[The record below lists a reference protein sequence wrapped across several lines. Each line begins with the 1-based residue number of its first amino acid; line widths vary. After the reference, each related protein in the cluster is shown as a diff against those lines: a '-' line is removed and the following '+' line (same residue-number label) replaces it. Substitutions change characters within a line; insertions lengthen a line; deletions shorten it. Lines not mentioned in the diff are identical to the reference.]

1 MRGQRALRCAGLT
14 LVESVVA
21 AFLFAVLLL
30 AALALWD
37 SATRIHKSEIEIA
50 DAQRSVRYGLHQMA
64 RVVRSAGAGGLS
76 VAQAVLVRPDPGLP
90 GASVPPDGDYDNV
103 VGGTITDLAGKDV
116 PVRAGTDI
124 LEVRGV
130 FDSPLLALDSA
141 SGCGS
146 CIGPGDLTARS
157 VTASG
162 HVNDEPRRAWFSEID
177 SYTAGASDRN
187 PMFVLVAGNDDL
199 RPACSDGTAG
209 LAPRPP

>member
-1 MRGQRALRCAGLT
+1 MRGTRRCAGLT

-90 GASVPPDGDYDNV
+90 GVSASPDGDYDNV
-103 VGGTITDLAGKDV
+103 VGGKITDLAGKDV
-116 PVRAGTDI
+116 PGMSLYAASELDI
-124 LEVRGV
+124 YPSFLLGRI
-130 FDSPLLALDSA
+130 PL
-141 SGCGS
+141 
-146 CIGPGDLTARS
+146 TR
-157 VTASG
+157 TYQEQ
-162 HVNDEPRRAWFSEID
+162 N
-177 SYTAGASDRN
+177 
-187 PMFVLVAGNDDL
+187 
-199 RPACSDGTAG
+199 RPTE
-209 LAPRPP
+209 L